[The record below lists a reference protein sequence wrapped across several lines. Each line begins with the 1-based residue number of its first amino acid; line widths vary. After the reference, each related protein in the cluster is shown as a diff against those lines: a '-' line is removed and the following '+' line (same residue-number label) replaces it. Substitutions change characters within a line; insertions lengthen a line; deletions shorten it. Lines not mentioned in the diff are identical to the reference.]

1 MGQYFNVDMVVC
13 LGDFF
18 DRPELN
24 AEEISSLHEIVWNQS
39 VPHYFLVGNHEMGI
53 NDLNYSSS
61 HLFALIPNCIVIKN
75 NHSETI
81 NRIKFRFIPYTLNPT
96 KEDLVEDNTII
107 FSHNDIAGIQMGKF
121 VSAHGFNIEDIKNSC
136 KLFING
142 HLHNGTKICDGV
154 INIGN
159 LTGLNFGEDALNYEH
174 NIFILD
180 TDTLQIEAYENPYAF
195 NFYKLDLT
203 KKKSELNFFKPNSVV
218 MIKCWEKDSDYYNEY
233 LSNIPNIIKYRVL
246 IEYAR
251 QEETDTEEQL
261 LTIDHLKKF
270 KEYVLEN
277 IGSDDIVKEELAEVT
292 K

>member
-1 MGQYFNVDMVVC
+1 MEVSTSLLSVKKEDIIQTIYNLEVAHTDYFHIDVMDGRFV
-13 LGDFF
+13 
-18 DRPELN
+18 E
-24 AEEISSLHEIVWNQS
+24 
-39 VPHYFLVGNHEMGI
+39 
-53 NDLNYSSS
+53 NDT
-61 HLFALIPNCIVIKN
+61 
-75 NHSETI
+75 SETM
-81 NRIKFRFIPYTLNPT
+81 RIYCEYLNQIT
-96 KEDLVEDNTII
+96 KYIDDNLEEDNTII